1 MKFSAKSITLATLV
15 TTSVISSMTFLGNQN
30 QASANN
36 IQTFTPTNYQ
46 LNKLGN
52 PAPSVVGNWKGSI
65 GSKGD
70 DALTVVEINISA
82 QAGAVKPG
90 SWKFIGFD
98 SQKNQDI
105 VLQSGSLSATVGNN
119 NSVTLTFKEKGK
131 TLWTFNTKLNNTERI
146 SGELVG
152 KPNIQINLK
161 KN

>member
-46 LNKLGN
+46 LNKLN

-65 GSKGD
+65 FSKGD
-70 DALTVVEINISA
+70 DVSTVVEINISA

-90 SWKFIGFD
+90 SWKFLGFD
-98 SQKNQDI
+98 EEKNQDT
-105 VLQSGSLSATVGNN
+105 VLQSGTLSATVGNN

-131 TLWTFNTKLNNTERI
+131 TLWTFNTKLNNTERL